1 MVSPSGGRLGSPL
14 GARRFRAR
22 QPWRGFSPGRGTAMA
37 HDFQAD
43 IDAVEQIG
51 AVPTI
56 LDVVCRL
63 TNTRFAAVA
72 RVTEDRWIACSIRDE
87 IPFGLQS
94 GSELPIETTFCNQI
108 RQTGKPVI
116 IDHVADDE
124 TYCGHP
130 IPAMYGIQS
139 YLSVPIYRPDGSFF
153 GTLCVLD
160 ITPARLNVPEIISTF
175 RLFAELIG
183 FHLDALDRL
192 ASTRSALLGAR
203 EETELRERFIA
214 ALAHEL
220 RNP

>member
-56 LDVVCRL
+56 LDAVCRI
-63 TNTRFAAVA
+63 TGARFAAVA
-72 RVTEDRWIACSIRDE
+72 RVTEDRWIACSVRDD

-108 RQTGKPVI
+108 RQTGQPVI
-116 IDHVADDE
+116 IDHVAKDE
-124 TYCGHP
+124 TYCAHP
-130 IPAMYGIQS
+130 ISAKYGIES
-139 YLSVPIYRPDGSFF
+139 YISVPVYRPDGSFF
-153 GTLCVLD
+153 GTLCSLD
-160 ITPARLNVPEIISTF
+160 VRPARMKAPDIVSIF
-175 RLFAELIG
+175 KLFAELIG

-192 ASTRSALLGAR
+192 EMNRAGLSKERPSGK
-203 EETELRERFIA
+203 LRER
-214 ALAHEL
+214 
-220 RNP
+220 